1 MKLAL
6 VTDAWLPQTNG
17 VVRTLATTVHHL
29 QQLDVQVEVL
39 HPQAFRTAPCP
50 TYPEIRLALFAGRAL
65 ARRLEAFAP
74 DAVHVATEGP
84 LGLAARNWCR
94 RHGREFT
101 TAYHTQFPEYVRAR
115 APIPLA
121 LTYAALRW
129 FHGGARRTLVATP
142 SMQRELERRGF
153 RNVARWSRGV
163 DSDLFRPR
171 DKDFLD
177 LPRPLWL
184 YLGRLA
190 VEKGIDDFL
199 RLDLPGTKVVVGDGP
214 ARPRLQAEY
223 RDAHF
228 VGFRHG
234 EDLARH
240 VAACDVFVFPSRTDT
255 FGLVLLEAMACG
267 LPVAAYPVTGPV
279 DIVVDGVTGVLDE
292 DLRAAALRCLELDR
306 AACRAHALQY
316 SWAACTEQFRAALAP
331 LALESALPCGVHEN
345 GARGTA

>member
-6 VTDAWLPQTNG
+6 VTDAWHPQTNG
-17 VVRTLATTVHHL
+17 VVRTLTTTVQHL
-29 QQLDVQVEVL
+29 RALDVQVEVF
-39 HPQAFRTAPCP
+39 HPQLFRTVPCP

-65 ARRLEAFAP
+65 ARRLDAWAP
-74 DAVHVATEGP
+74 DAVHIATEGP

-94 RHGREFT
+94 RHKRDFT

-129 FHGGARRTLVATP
+129 FHRGARRTLVATP
-142 SMQRELERRGF
+142 SMQRQLERRGF
-153 RNVARWSRGV
+153 DNVARWSRGV
-163 DSDLFRPR
+163 DSDLFRPG
-171 DKDFLD
+171 DKAYLD

-184 YLGRLA
+184 YLGRVA

-214 ARPRLQAEY
+214 ARARLQAEY
-223 RDAHF
+223 PETHF
-228 VGFRHG
+228 AGFRHG

-279 DIVVDGVTGVLDE
+279 DVVVDGVTGVLDE
-292 DLRAAALRCLELDR
+292 NLRSAALRCLSLD
-306 AACRAHALQY
+306 AGACRAHALQY
-316 SWAACTEQFRAALAP
+316 SWAACTQQFRAALAATP
-331 LALESALPCGVHEN
+331 PAAVTSPSAFI
-345 GARGTA
+345 TD

>member
-6 VTDAWLPQTNG
+6 VTDAWHPQTNG
-17 VVRTLATTVHHL
+17 VVRTLATTVQHL
-29 QQLDVQVEVL
+29 QALDVQVEVF
-39 HPQAFRTAPCP
+39 HPQAFRTVPCP

-65 ARRLEAFAP
+65 ARQLDACAP
-74 DAVHVATEGP
+74 DAIHIATEGP

-94 RHGREFT
+94 RHGRDFT
-101 TAYHTQFPEYVRAR
+101 TAYHTQFPEYLRAR
-115 APIPLA
+115 APVPQS

-142 SMQRELERRGF
+142 SMQHQLERRGF

-163 DSDLFRPR
+163 DSDRFRPR
-171 DKDFLD
+171 DKAFLD

-184 YLGRLA
+184 YLGRVA
-190 VEKGIDDFL
+190 VEKGIADFL

-214 ARPRLQAEY
+214 ARARLQAE
-223 RDAHF
+223 HPEVCF

-240 VAACDVFVFPSRTDT
+240 VAACDVLVFPSRTDT

-279 DIVVDGVTGVLDE
+279 DVVVDGVTGVLDE
-292 DLRAAALRCLELDR
+292 DLRTAALRCLELDPSE
-306 AACRAHALQY
+306 CRTHALGY

-331 LALESALPCGVHEN
+331 LSPECT
-345 GARGTA
+345 R